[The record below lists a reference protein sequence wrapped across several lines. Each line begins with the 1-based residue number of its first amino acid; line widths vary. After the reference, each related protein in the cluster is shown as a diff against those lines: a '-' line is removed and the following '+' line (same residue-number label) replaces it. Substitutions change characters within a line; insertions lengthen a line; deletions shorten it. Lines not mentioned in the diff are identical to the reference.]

1 MRDASADPGLL
12 GFAQKL
18 MTVLAEGRT
27 TATYK
32 YAVLLGLM
40 DLCLE
45 KTSAHGLAPTM
56 VTTAELAEKVVD
68 LYWSQTRLYEGRD
81 VLKQNSS
88 GQAEILSRLL
98 EFRRRSAAVA
108 LNCRQ
113 ARRLDPEGYAKLL
126 GEVEFKLAEMPLPRL
141 QRLGAEV
148 DEFLYRVAFQAPGRA
163 VTRRSD
169 LRRDDFDNR
178 ILFVGNAAERLVALA
193 PLLRPLILREWTAL
207 VARFNSFPEA
217 ALEDFLFGSTRTPT
231 NSLKAGL
238 REIQGNRCF
247 YCDETLQAVEVDHFV
262 PWARFADD
270 GLDNL
275 VLTDRRCNGAKS
287 AHLAAT
293 DHLDRWSSR
302 FASGSRIATDLESL
316 AQAENWERD
325 ATRTLGVARGIYLHL
340 PSETR
345 LWLLADRFEAVDG
358 PRVAAMLGDLD
369 TRSRTGRSDSDFL

>member
-1 MRDASADPGLL
+1 MREASADPGLL

-45 KTSAHGLAPTM
+45 KTSALGLAPTM

-113 ARRLDPEGYAKLL
+113 ARRMDPEGYAKLL

-238 REIQGNRCF
+238 REIQDNRCF
-247 YCDETLQAVEVDHFV
+247 YCDERLQAAEVDHFV

-302 FASGSRIATDLESL
+302 FSTGSTLATDLQTL

-325 ATRTLGVARGIYLHL
+325 APRTLGVARGIYLHL
-340 PSETR
+340 PSEAR
-345 LWLLADRFEAVDG
+345 LWLLADRFETVDG
-358 PRVAAMLGDLD
+358 ARVAAMLGDLD
-369 TRSRTGRSDSDFL
+369 TKSSTGRGDPISL